1 MQLPI
6 KVLSLRF
13 MLFGSIS
20 LTYMGFVFIYSIFL
34 SPPNL
39 LDTPGDLFSFLTHFT
54 AYFALSLLVYET
66 FRSSPWNLAPIT
78 RWSLALICAFLYS
91 MLLEFLQLLTQL
103 RQFEAIDIAANFLGA
118 FLGACVMVAL
128 REMQGISTLVNKT
141 EEVKLRGRS
150 TNSR

>member
-1 MQLPI
+1 MG
-6 KVLSLRF
+6 KRTLSGRF
-13 MLFGSIS
+13 LLFGSLS
-20 LTYMGFVFIYSIFL
+20 MTEMGIILIYSIFL
-34 SPPNL
+34 LLPNL

-103 RQFEAIDIAANFLGA
+103 RQFEAIDIEANFLGA

-150 TNSR
+150 TNRK